1 MSTFGQQARI
11 YISPA
16 NEEPIGGELV
26 IFGDTESGDS
36 RRKLQLLLFAKV
48 TEKLNHQQIVTNKAK
63 CQ

>member
-26 IFGDTESGDS
+26 IFGDTESGET
-36 RRKLQLLLFAKV
+36 QTATV
-48 TEKLNHQQIVTNKAK
+48 IVR
-63 CQ
+63 QGD